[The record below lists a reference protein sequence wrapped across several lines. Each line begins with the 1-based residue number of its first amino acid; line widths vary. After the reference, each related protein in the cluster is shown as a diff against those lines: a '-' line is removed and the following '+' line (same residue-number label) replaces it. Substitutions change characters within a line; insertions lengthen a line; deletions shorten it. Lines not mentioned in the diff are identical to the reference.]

1 MTTAVRQRPS
11 LDMTAPTD
19 TTDTKRTRPG
29 TASLAET
36 PVVLPYGIAP
46 KVLAQAA
53 LQQAAGSSSRV
64 HDSNKNSNKGSPRA
78 SAVPPQ
84 AAASARPAAA
94 PVLSGGAALVLHAR
108 VLRHERFSPAAA
120 DVLSALALLTDSD
133 RASLG
138 LVLGGRMQVLAHSTS
153 GAPDARQRLSAQL
166 GAAMQEALDQ
176 VEMVMY
182 PSPPDAAPQLCF
194 AHAELHRANGGL
206 TALTVPITSGDRLI
220 GALTVER
227 SGAFGDTAIQ
237 RVKDTAMFVGPV
249 LELKHRVEAPV
260 AGRLVEA
267 VASRGV
273 RIGSRQ
279 VSPWRLGAAAAA
291 LAFFVAAVWPVSF
304 RVLAPARIEGIDQ
317 RSIAAPVD
325 GFIATA
331 TARPGDA
338 VQAGQVLGSLE
349 DRDLL
354 LRRDRL
360 SAEIAQQEKQY
371 REALASDDAGEIVK
385 ARALLESIQAQHALA
400 ESELERTRLRAPFN
414 GVLIQG
420 DLKSQ
425 LGSPVTRGQVLLTVA
440 PAHGIKVVAE
450 VADVDITVLRQG
462 QRAQVLF
469 AGLGQEPVPFQV
481 ERISPVAITIDQR
494 NVFEVEG
501 RVDAA
506 ASGAGSPG
514 LRGVARIDIDQRLQ
528 IAVWWE
534 RLGHWL
540 RRTMWQFMG

>member
-1 MTTAVRQRPS
+1 
-11 LDMTAPTD
+11 MTAPTE
-19 TTDTKRTRPG
+19 TTDTQHTRPG
-29 TASLAET
+29 ASNLPEV
-36 PVVLPYGIAP
+36 PVAQPHGLPP

-53 LQQAAGSSSRV
+53 LVQAAGSSSQAR
-64 HDSNKNSNKGSPRA
+64 DSGKDSTKDSARA

-84 AAASARPAAA
+84 ASETVRPAPA
-94 PVLSGGAALVLHAR
+94 PVLSGGAALVLQAR
-108 VLRHERFSPAAA
+108 VLRHERFSPAAT
-120 DVLSALALLTDSD
+120 DVLGALALLTDSD

-153 GAPDARQRLSAQL
+153 GAPDARQRLSARL

-176 VEMVMY
+176 AEVVLY
-182 PSPPDAAPQLCF
+182 PLPPDAAPQLCF
-194 AHAELHRANGGL
+194 AHAELHRVNGGL
-206 TALTVPITSGDRLI
+206 TTLTVPITSGDRLI

-227 SGAFGDTAIQ
+227 AGAFSELALQ

-273 RIGSRQ
+273 RVGARQ
-279 VSPWRLGAAAAA
+279 ISPWRLGAAAAA
-291 LAFFVAAVWPVSF
+291 LALLVAAVWPVSF
-304 RVLAPARIEGIDQ
+304 RVVAPARIEGIDQ

-360 SAEIAQQEKQY
+360 NAEIAQQEKQY

-385 ARALLESIQAQHALA
+385 SRALLEGIQAQHALA
-400 ESELERTRLRAPFN
+400 ESELERTRLRAPFD

-462 QRAQVLF
+462 QQAQVLF
-469 AGLGQEPVPFQV
+469 AGLGQAPVSFKV

-501 RVDAA
+501 RIDAA

-514 LRGVARIDIDQRLQ
+514 LRGVARIDIDQRMQ
-528 IAVWWE
+528 VAVWWE

-540 RRTMWQFMG
+540 RRTLWQFMG